1 MLVLALANFV
11 LFQPD
16 RLFEPPFC
24 IVLVYIVARP
34 GQKEK
39 EKTRHKCPNKAT
51 FGLFFS
57 FSFFFFLHGQSEHA
71 ASFGRK
77 RCFKDNL

>member
-34 GQKEK
+34 GQKK
-39 EKTRHKCPNKAT
+39 KKMRHKFPNKAT
-51 FGLFFS
+51 FGLFF
-57 FSFFFFLHGQSEHA
+57 FFIFIFFFKCECQNGE
-71 ASFGRK
+71 
-77 RCFKDNL
+77 CDVT